1 MMSETIARSSSVI
14 TSFSMIEATMMI
26 SSKVRSSLAV
36 SSIVFDLK
44 LSRRVF
50 MKLSVLKVDASR
62 KNVSGKRYPSSDS
75 GRNVY
80 SEKSHVSVHAV
91 NSPVSINPSSV
102 RASSMLAIVQPSMIV
117 KTISPAPW
125 FVRISMI
132 STPVIEG
139 LRLNLPAWIDSL
151 RFSPSR

>member
-1 MMSETIARSSSVI
+1 
-14 TSFSMIEATMMI
+14 
-26 SSKVRSSLAV
+26 
-36 SSIVFDLK
+36 
-44 LSRRVF
+44 